1 MAPLGCCQGECQNIP
16 NIPRD
21 IPKGPPLG
29 RYFLAM
35 VGKKLWGNYLDTA
48 HKAWYN
54 EGCLGREQSSLD
66 EDVES
71 DELEPT
77 QAVGFF
83 SQGFDKTLSL
93 SIIRVPDVE
102 RAP

>member
-1 MAPLGCCQGECQNIP
+1 MPKYP
-16 NIPRD
+16 KY
-21 IPKGPPLG
+21 PKGYPKRFSSGPVFSG
-29 RYFLAM
+29 YG
-35 VGKKLWGNYLDTA
+35 GKKLWGNYLDTA

-54 EGCLGREQSSLD
+54 EECLGGEQSSLD

-71 DELEPT
+71 GELEPT